1 MPRQLS
7 YFNRFPVKFEHRDW
21 LRHTL
26 NDTSPDRLGRMIAFA
41 NSLVF
46 LVIGVLLSLVLGAD
60 PIAMTFLLVALLVA
74 AIGQVPAVVR
84 FRVRQLS
91 ATNDL
96 DPPDWAT

>member
-7 YFNRFPVKFEHRDW
+7 YFNRFPVPHEHRDW

-46 LVIGVLLSLVLGAD
+46 LFIGILLAILLGAD
-60 PIAMTFLLVALLVA
+60 PLAWTFLLVALGVA
-74 AIGQVPAVVR
+74 VLGQVPVVVR
-84 FRVRQLS
+84 FRVRQLAS
-91 ATNDL
+91 TNDL

>member
-7 YFNRFPVKFEHRDW
+7 YFNRFPVQLEHRDW

-26 NDTSPDRLGRMIAFA
+26 NDTTPDRLGRMIAFA

-46 LVIGVLLSLVLGAD
+46 LFIGILLSIVLGAD
-60 PIAMTFLLVALLVA
+60 PLAMTFVLVALAVA
-74 AIGQVPAVVR
+74 VVGQIPTVVR
-84 FRVRQLS
+84 FRVRQL
-91 ATNDL
+91 ARTNDL